1 MADQQTSLAVQ
12 PQDQLTTY
20 TALDGTDITLSPSI
34 VLQSLVNGAQPEPK
48 DLITFIAK
56 CQARKL
62 NPLAG
67 DCYLNAYKS
76 QKTGKVTASVI
87 VSKDYYVRT
96 ARNQPTCKGW
106 QAGIVVIN
114 TGNLIYREGSMVIAG
129 ETLVGGWA
137 KVYDARWDQ
146 PATAEVSLD
155 EYSTGTSLWADNPA
169 AMIRKV
175 ALVQALREAY
185 PEMYS
190 GVYDSSEISNE

>member
-1 MADQQTSLAVQ
+1 MADQQNSLAAQ
-12 PQDQLTTY
+12 PQEQLTTY

-34 VLQSLVNGAQPEPK
+34 VLQSLVSGVQPEPK
-48 DLITFIAK
+48 DLMMFIAK

-67 DCYLNAYKS
+67 DCYLSAFKS

-114 TGNLIYREGSMVIAG
+114 NGNLIYREGSMVIAG

-137 KVYDARWDQ
+137 KVYDERWEQ
-146 PATAEVSLD
+146 PASSEVSLE
-155 EYSTGTSLWADNPA
+155 EYNTGASLWADKPA
-169 AMIRKV
+169 TMIRKV

-185 PEMYS
+185 PEMYA
-190 GVYDSSEISNE
+190 GVYDSSEISND